1 MTQGENFLKIRE
13 AILKLFFW
21 HDKKYIKSKIDTVLS
36 GAQKSG
42 LVDSS
47 SREMI
52 DNILEFTQ
60 TLVREIM
67 IPRTEIVAL
76 STETAVDEIIREVIA
91 SRHTRIPVYR
101 DTIDNI
107 IGILNVKDILKF
119 WSKQITKED
128 LLACLI
134 TPYYIPETKNT
145 HLLFYELKENKKHM
159 AIVIDEY
166 GGTAGLVTLEDILEE
181 IVGEIRDE
189 HEVNVAHDGI
199 LQSPDGSLI
208 FDGRMEIEKIEES
221 LNIDL
226 KKGRYE
232 TLSGLILDSVK
243 RIPVSGE
250 KFQIEGLEVTI
261 ENADERS
268 IKKVKIKK
276 IKTSDSDEE

>member
-1 MTQGENFLKIRE
+1 MKN
-13 AILKLFFW
+13 
-21 HDKKYIKSKIDTVLS
+21 KIDAALA

-42 LVDSS
+42 LVDPA

-52 DNILEFTQ
+52 DNILEFTHI
-60 TLVREIM
+60 LVREIM
-67 IPRTEIVAL
+67 IPRTEIVAV
-76 STETAVDEIIREVIA
+76 STEAEIDEIINEVIA
-91 SRHTRIPVYR
+91 SGHTRIPVYR

-107 IGILNVKDILKF
+107 IGVLNVKDVLKF

-128 LLACLI
+128 ILSCLS

-166 GGTAGLVTLEDILEE
+166 GGTAGLVTLEDLLEE

-189 HEVNVAHDGI
+189 HETGTDTDGI
-199 LQSPDGSLI
+199 SQSPDGSLI
-208 FDGRMEIEKIEES
+208 FDGRMEIEKIEEH
-221 LNIDL
+221 LNINL

-232 TLSGLILDSVK
+232 TLGGLILDSIK
-243 RIPVSGE
+243 RIPLSGE

-261 ENADERS
+261 ENADARS
-268 IKKVKIKK
+268 IKRVKIKK
-276 IKTSDSDEE
+276 IKTNGIDEE

>member
-1 MTQGENFLKIRE
+1 MNITRIFSQ
-13 AILKLFFW
+13 LFFW
-21 HDKKYIKSKIDTVLS
+21 RNNKNIKKKIDAILVK
-36 GAQKSG
+36 AQKNR

-52 DNILEFTQ
+52 ENILEFTY

-67 IPRTEIVAL
+67 IPRTEIVAV
-76 STETAVDEIIREVIA
+76 STEAAIEEIISEVIA

-107 IGILNVKDILKF
+107 IGILNVKDVLKF

-128 LLACLI
+128 MLTCLS

-166 GGTAGLVTLEDILEE
+166 GGTAGLVTLEDMLEE

-189 HEVNVAHDGI
+189 HEISAADDGI
-199 LQSPDGSLI
+199 LQSADGSLI
-208 FDGRMEIEKIEES
+208 FDGRMEIEKIEER
-221 LNIDL
+221 LNINL

-232 TLSGLILDSVK
+232 TLSGLILNSTK
-243 RIPVSGE
+243 RIPLTGE
-250 KFQIEGLEVTI
+250 KFQIEDLEITI

-276 IKTSDSDEE
+276 TNTNDTNEE

>member
-1 MTQGENFLKIRE
+1 LNITKI
-13 AILKLFFW
+13 ILRLFFW
-21 HDKKYIKSKIDTVLS
+21 RDNKYMKNKIDAVLVR
-36 GAQKSG
+36 AQKSG
-42 LVDSS
+42 LVDPS
-47 SREMI
+47 SREI
-52 DNILEFTQ
+52 IENILEFTH

-67 IPRTEIVAL
+67 IPRTEIVAV
-76 STETAVDEIIREVIA
+76 STEAAIDEIINEVIA

-107 IGILNVKDILKF
+107 IGILNVKDVLKF

-128 LLACLI
+128 ILACLS

-166 GGTAGLVTLEDILEE
+166 GGTAGLVTLEDLLEE

-189 HEVNVAHDGI
+189 HETSTAADGI
-199 LQSPDGSLI
+199 SQSPDGSLI
-208 FDGRMEIEKIEES
+208 FDGRMEIEKIEEH
-221 LNIDL
+221 LNINL

-232 TLSGLILDSVK
+232 TLSGLILDSTK
-243 RIPVSGE
+243 RIPLSGE
-250 KFQIEGLEVTI
+250 KFQIENMDITI

-268 IKKVKIKK
+268 IKRVKIKK
-276 IKTSDSDEE
+276 IKTNGINEE

>member
-1 MTQGENFLKIRE
+1 LNITKI
-13 AILKLFFW
+13 ILKLFFW
-21 HDKKYIKSKIDTVLS
+21 RDNKYMKNKIDAVLVR
-36 GAQKSG
+36 AQKSG
-42 LVDSS
+42 LVDPS
-47 SREMI
+47 SREI
-52 DNILEFTQ
+52 IENILEFTH

-67 IPRTEIVAL
+67 IPRTEIAAV
-76 STETAVDEIIREVIA
+76 STEAAIDEIINEVIA

-107 IGILNVKDILKF
+107 IGILNVKDVLKF

-128 LLACLI
+128 ILACLS

-166 GGTAGLVTLEDILEE
+166 GGTAGLVTLEDLLEE

-189 HEVNVAHDGI
+189 HETNTATDGI
-199 LQSPDGSLI
+199 FQSPDGSLI
-208 FDGRMEIEKIEES
+208 FDGRMEIEKIEER
-221 LNIDL
+221 LNINL

-232 TLSGLILDSVK
+232 TLSGLILDSTK
-243 RIPVSGE
+243 RIPLSGE
-250 KFQIEGLEVTI
+250 KFQIENMDITI

-268 IKKVKIKK
+268 IKRVKIKK
-276 IKTSDSDEE
+276 IKTNGLNEE

>member
-1 MTQGENFLKIRE
+1 MNITKN
-13 AILKLFFW
+13 ILKLFFW
-21 HDKKYIKSKIDTVLS
+21 RDNKYMKDKIDAVLA

-42 LVDSS
+42 FVDPS

-52 DNILEFTQ
+52 DNILEFTHI
-60 TLVREIM
+60 LVREIM
-67 IPRTEIVAL
+67 IPRTEIVAV
-76 STETAVDEIIREVIA
+76 STEAEMDEIIHEVIA
-91 SRHTRIPVYR
+91 SGHTRIPVYR

-107 IGILNVKDILKF
+107 IGVLNVKDVLKF

-128 LLACLI
+128 ILSCLSA
-134 TPYYIPETKNT
+134 PYYIPETKNT

-166 GGTAGLVTLEDILEE
+166 GGTAGLVTLEDLLEE

-189 HEVNVAHDGI
+189 HETGTDMDGI
-199 LQSPDGSLI
+199 SQSPDGSLI
-208 FDGRMEIEKIEES
+208 FDGRMEIEKIEEH
-221 LNIDL
+221 LNINF

-232 TLSGLILDSVK
+232 TLAGLILDSIK
-243 RIPVSGE
+243 RIPLTSE
-250 KFQIEGLEVTI
+250 KFQIEGLEITI

-276 IKTSDSDEE
+276 IKTDGIDEE